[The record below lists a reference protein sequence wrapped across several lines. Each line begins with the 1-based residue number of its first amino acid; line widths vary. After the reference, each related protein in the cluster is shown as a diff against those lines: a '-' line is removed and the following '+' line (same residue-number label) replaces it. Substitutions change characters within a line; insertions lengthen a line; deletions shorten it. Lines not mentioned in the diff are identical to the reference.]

1 MRSWFF
7 CLLLLFSFATT
18 AQAQLLH
25 DIIHAEVELQSPEI
39 TFVGKTSTVSVVS
52 QDLTDEFT
60 GIALQGFTASDSL
73 SGYVRFLEQDEIWG
87 EWQVLYIVRSAT
99 DDAFLAAYRGDRI
112 LKASRLEIRF
122 EVDSS
127 HEVHILSAGTFD
139 RRLDDED
146 GVGQSIQRT
155 EESDDFLIRAPHIRR
170 RTEWRAQPFRGTPIP
185 LNRPSYDYMT
195 LHHTAGFAATTLA
208 EGLEQVR
215 RIQDFHQNGRGWSDI
230 GYQFL
235 MDQEGRL
242 YQGRPFLNEST
253 PFDQGPRL
261 AHGAHAGGAN
271 TGNIGISLMGCYHPP
286 EGAGCRDE
294 MTLSAIDSLVVTF
307 GFMSERYD
315 VLPDNMRGHRD
326 FGSTACPGD
335 NNYQMLSDFML
346 QVEDLLLRGNNLLG
360 GGTIIARLNQSGI
373 VGLKWEFTA
382 DYGINEFVIQRR
394 EKDESV
400 VEITRGEGAVDGSTI
415 DLPSV
420 GQYVYELVAL
430 SESGQRQ
437 RLAIDEISVGPEA
450 TNVLAQSFP
459 NPTSNETTIRYFLEG
474 ESGVVSVEVFDLTG
488 RVVMTGESQHRDSG
502 QWYVTTL
509 DASTLPGGV
518 YLYRILVDGFAST
531 VFKATKPLIVLR

>member
-7 CLLLLFSFATT
+7 CLLLLFSFVTT
-18 AQAQLLH
+18 ARAQLLH
-25 DIIHAEVELQSPEI
+25 DVIHAEIELQSPEI
-39 TFVGKTSTVSVVS
+39 TILGKTLTVSVVS
-52 QDLTDEFT
+52 HELPAEFT
-60 GIALQGFTASDSL
+60 GIALQGFTDSDSL
-73 SGYVRFLEQDEIWG
+73 SGSVRFLEQDGIWG
-87 EWQVLYIVRSAT
+87 EWQAFYIVRSAT
-99 DDAFLAAYRGDRI
+99 DNAFLAAYRGDRV
-112 LKASRLEIRF
+112 LKASSLEIRF
-122 EVDSS
+122 AVDSS
-127 HEVHILSAGTFD
+127 YEVRILSAGTFD
-139 RRLDDED
+139 QRLDDED
-146 GVGQSIQRT
+146 GFGQSTQKV

-170 RTEWRAQPFRGTPIP
+170 RTEWGAQPFRGTPIP

-242 YQGRPFLNEST
+242 YQGRPFLNESE
-253 PFDQGPRL
+253 PFNQGPRL

-286 EGAGCRDE
+286 EGARCRDE
-294 MTLSAIDSLVVTF
+294 MTFSAIDSLVATF
-307 GFMSERYD
+307 GFMSERYE
-315 VLPDNMRGHRD
+315 VPPDNMRGHRD

-335 NNYQMLSDFML
+335 NNYRMLSDFMMK
-346 QVEDLLLRGNNLLG
+346 VEDLLLRGNNLLG

-382 DYGINEFVIQRR
+382 DYGIDEFVIRRR
-394 EKDESV
+394 ERDERV
-400 VEITRGEGAVDGSTI
+400 TEITRGKGAVDGSTI

-420 GQYVYELVAL
+420 GQHIYELVAL
-430 SESGQRQ
+430 NKSGQQQ
-437 RLAIDEISVGPEA
+437 RLAIDEISVGPEI
-450 TNVLAQSFP
+450 TSILAQSFP

-474 ESGVVSVEVFDLTG
+474 ESGVVSLEVFDLNG
-488 RVVMTGESQHRDSG
+488 RLVMTGKNQHRDSG

-531 VFKATKPLIVLR
+531 VFRATKPLIVLR

>member
-1 MRSWFF
+1 MRSWSL
-7 CLLLLFSFATT
+7 CLLLLLSFTT
-18 AQAQLLH
+18 TVQAQLLH
-25 DIIHAEVELQSPEI
+25 DIIHAEIELQPSET
-39 TFVGKTSTVSVVS
+39 TFAGKTSTVSVAS
-52 QDLTDEFT
+52 KDLTTEFT

-73 SGYVRFLEQDEIWG
+73 SGYIRFLEQEIWG
-87 EWQVLYIVRSAT
+87 EWQALYIVRSAT
-99 DDAFLAAYRGDRI
+99 DNAFLAAYRSDRV
-112 LKASRLEIRF
+112 LEASRFELRF
-122 EVDSS
+122 EVNSS
-127 HEVHILSAGTFD
+127 HELHILSAGTFD
-139 RRLDDED
+139 QRLDDEG
-146 GVGQSIQRT
+146 GVDQSSHKI

-215 RIQDFHQNGRGWSDI
+215 RIQDFHQTGRGWSDI

-242 YQGRPFLNEST
+242 YQGRPFLNESD

-286 EGAGCRDE
+286 EGAGCRDA
-294 MTLSAIDSLVVTF
+294 MTLPAIDSLIVTF
-307 GFMSERYD
+307 GFMAERYD
-315 VLPDNMRGHRD
+315 VSPDNMRGHRD
-326 FGSTACPGD
+326 FGSTSCPGD
-335 NNYQMLSDFML
+335 NNYRMLPDFML
-346 QVEDLLLRGNNLLG
+346 KVEELLLRGNARLG
-360 GGTIIARLNQSGI
+360 RGTLTAQLNQSGV

-382 DYGINEFVIQRR
+382 DFGIDEFVIQRR
-394 EKDESV
+394 ETEKSA

-415 DLPSV
+415 DVPSV
-420 GQYVYELVAL
+420 GQHTYELVVL
-430 SESGQRQ
+430 GGSGQRQ
-437 RLAIDEISVGPEA
+437 RLAIDEISVGPEI
-450 TNVLAQSFP
+450 TNILAQSFP
-459 NPTSNETTIRYFLEG
+459 NPTSNTTTIRYFLEG

-488 RVVMTGESQHRDSG
+488 RVVMTGENQHRDSG
-502 QWYVTTL
+502 QWYVMTL

>member
-7 CLLLLFSFATT
+7 CLLLLLSFATT
-18 AQAQLLH
+18 ARAQLLH
-25 DIIHAEVELQSPEI
+25 DIIHAEIELQSPEI

-52 QDLTDEFT
+52 QDLTAEFT

-87 EWQVLYIVRSAT
+87 EWQTLYIVRSAT
-99 DDAFLAAYRGDRI
+99 DDAFLAAYRGDRV

-122 EVDSS
+122 EVSSS

-139 RRLDDED
+139 WRLDDED
-146 GVGQSIQRT
+146 GVGQSTQKT

-170 RTEWRAQPFRGTPIP
+170 RTEWGAQPFRGTPIP

-242 YQGRPFLNEST
+242 YQGRPFLNESA

-286 EGAGCRDE
+286 EGVGCRDE
-294 MTLSAIDSLVVTF
+294 MTFSAIDSLVVTF

-315 VLPDNMRGHRD
+315 VPPDNMRGHRD

-382 DYGINEFVIQRR
+382 DYGIDEFVIQRR

-420 GQYVYELVAL
+420 GQHVYELIAL